1 LGRQIAEG
9 LAAAHA
15 AGIVHRDVK
24 PSNIWLDTAHAG
36 RVKLL
41 DFGLA
46 RPATEELRMTQTGLL
61 LGTPSYMAPEQA
73 RGDSVDHRADLFSL
87 GCVLYEMAA
96 GRLPFRGTS
105 TFAMLT
111 ALAVDTPEPMT
122 RHNPDLPEAL
132 NRLVLQL
139 LAKDPAQRPQ
149 SAKEVVEALQQ
160 IECTLTSSE
169 TDPSGVLSN

>member
-1 LGRQIAEG
+1 
-9 LAAAHA
+9 
-15 AGIVHRDVK
+15 
-24 PSNIWLDTAHAG
+24 
-36 RVKLL
+36 KLL

-73 RGDSVDHRADLFSL
+73 RGDSVDQRADLFSL

-111 ALAVDTPEPMT
+111 ALAVETPEPMT
-122 RHNPDLPEAL
+122 RPTRDLPEAL

-149 SAKEVVEALQQ
+149 TAREVVEALQR
-160 IECTLTSSE
+160 IECTLTSGESSVALPPGALQ
-169 TDPSGVLSN
+169 DPSGVLSKSVQPPSPSARGSS